1 LTNDIQLRLN
11 ASNGIKRKGS
21 AMTRLG
27 GLLALLLG
35 ALAVP
40 AGAHLGMDPALRLLT
55 DARPPTLRPLDDVL
69 AGVLGLLLLAA
80 SLLWGLSLALAV
92 VEAMAS
98 PGVAARVRRVPRP
111 HLARTVALGLIG
123 TVAVGVPAHAGT
135 TVPEPAAEPLAGLP
149 LPDRVATTA
158 PRQPTAPPTR
168 LVARAP
174 TRSVEVRHGDS
185 LWSIA
190 ERALDPGAPDAAV
203 DAAWRAVAAAN
214 ARVVDDPDLIFP
226 GTELALPPLPHRKE
240 HP

>member
-1 LTNDIQLRLN
+1 
-11 ASNGIKRKGS
+11 
-21 AMTRLG
+21 MTRLR

-40 AGAHLGMDPALRLLT
+40 AGVQLGLDPALRLLT

-69 AGVLGLLLLAA
+69 AGVLGLLLVTA

-92 VEAMAS
+92 IEALAS
-98 PGVAARVRRVPRP
+98 PRVAAWVRRLPRP
-111 HLARTVALGLIG
+111 HLARGVALGLLG

-149 LPDRVATTA
+149 LPDRVATAA
-158 PRQPTAPPTR
+158 PRQPVAPPTR
-168 LVARAP
+168 LVARVP
-174 TRSVEVRHGDS
+174 TGSVEVRPGDS
-185 LWSIA
+185 LWAVA
-190 ERALDPGAPDAAV
+190 ERALGPGASDAAV
-203 DAAWRAVAAAN
+203 DAAWRAIAAAN